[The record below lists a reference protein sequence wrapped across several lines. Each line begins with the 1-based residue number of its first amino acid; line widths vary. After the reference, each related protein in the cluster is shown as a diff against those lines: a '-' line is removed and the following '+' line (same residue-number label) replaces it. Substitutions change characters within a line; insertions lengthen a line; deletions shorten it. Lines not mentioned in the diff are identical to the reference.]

1 MVDVSCFPYFIRS
14 DILSAIASLPTR
26 SEDPSG
32 ERTGAVMLL
41 LDSHR
46 VPAASALP
54 IIPSA
59 IQVITAALILTLLEY
74 VVTTGSDA
82 VPADNGYIWMPQSS
96 LKATLKNNPWAIEAL
111 TNGGV
116 DWVMKTMLKVV
127 PTKLIVLDRKGGTVR
142 FGKE

>member
-1 MVDVSCFPYFIRS
+1 
-14 DILSAIASLPTR
+14 
-26 SEDPSG
+26 
-32 ERTGAVMLL
+32 MLL
-41 LDSHR
+41 LESHR

-54 IIPSA
+54 IVPSA

-74 VVTTGSDA
+74 VVTAGSDA